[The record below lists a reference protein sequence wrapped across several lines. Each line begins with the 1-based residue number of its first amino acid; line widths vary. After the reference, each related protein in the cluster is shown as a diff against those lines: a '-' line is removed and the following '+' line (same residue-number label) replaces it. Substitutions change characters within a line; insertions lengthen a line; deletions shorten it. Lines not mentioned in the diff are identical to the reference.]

1 MSPAPIE
8 IRSAVPADIPCL
20 VDLLRQLFSIEK
32 DFVFDAEIQHQGLA
46 MMLKENNGD
55 RTIRVACINGQVK
68 GMCSVQ
74 TRISTAKAKKCAI
87 LEDLVVD
94 ESCRGNGIGNALV
107 QGAWAWCRQK
117 GIFHIW
123 LLADKDN
130 TPALNFY
137 RDRNWSFTNL
147 ICLTKT
153 IPDTP

>member
-1 MSPAPIE
+1 MNPAAIE

-32 DFVFDAEIQHQGLA
+32 DFVFDANVQHKGLA
-46 MMLKENNGD
+46 MMLEQNSGN
-55 RTIRVACINGQVK
+55 RTIQVACLNGQVK

-74 TRISTAKAKKCAI
+74 TRISTAKAKQCAI

-94 ESCRGNGIGNALV
+94 ESCRGNGIGKALI
-107 QGAWAWCRQK
+107 QGAYAWCRAK

-130 TPALNFY
+130 PPALKFY
-137 RDRNWSFTNL
+137 QDQNWSFTNL

-153 IPDTP
+153 VPDM